1 MIEQSVEEYLNKLE
15 QIITLAKKSFI
26 GDYKMVDEGA
36 CIECISDIRKLLPS
50 ELSEA
55 RLIRKDAQNI
65 VAKAQKDAQDII
77 AKAQAEAQRLVSE
90 NKIIEDAQ
98 NEAQKIVD
106 QASEYANGMVG
117 QAYSDLAR
125 LYHCINGTKDIN
137 KAVKRN
143 IDRFPED
150 FYFQLTQDEHNSLKF
165 QIGTSKTRGV

>member
-65 VAKAQKDAQDII
+65 IASANKQAQQIVDNAT
-77 AKAQAEAQRLVSE
+77 AQAQQLVSE
-90 NKIIEDAQ
+90 NKIVEDAKA
-98 NEAQKIVD
+98 EADKILQ
-106 QASEYANGMVG
+106 QASDYANGMVG
-117 QAYSDLAR
+117 QAYNDLAR
-125 LYHCINGTKDIN
+125 LYDEAESHSREIVDVIVQA
-137 KAVKRN
+137 KAKV
-143 IDRFPED
+143 FPQYPNQPQE
-150 FYFQLTQDEHNSLKF
+150 
-165 QIGTSKTRGV
+165 

>member
-125 LYHCINGTKDIN
+125 LYDEAEVHAKEIVDIIIAS
-137 KAVKRN
+137 KQKV
-143 IDRFPED
+143 FPQ
-150 FYFQLTQDEHNSLKF
+150 YPNQD
-165 QIGTSKTRGV
+165 QMPQ